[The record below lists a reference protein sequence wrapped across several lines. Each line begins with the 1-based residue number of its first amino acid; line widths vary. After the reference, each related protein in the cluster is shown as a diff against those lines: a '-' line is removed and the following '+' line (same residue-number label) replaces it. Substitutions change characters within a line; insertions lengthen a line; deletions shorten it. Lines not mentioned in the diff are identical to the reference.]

1 MTTSGNA
8 PRGRPLRSAMQLGT
22 TIRAAR
28 EDRNWTQ
35 VELARR
41 AGVGREWL
49 VAVERGRHS
58 RAEVGMIL
66 RVLSALDVELYVA
79 RADPERAL
87 EIARSPHYVDLEAH
101 LEGMRRNA
109 TP

>member
-1 MTTSGNA
+1 
-8 PRGRPLRSAMQLGT
+8 MQLGA

-28 EDRNWTQ
+28 SDRHWTQ
-35 VELARR
+35 VELAER

-49 VAVERGRHS
+49 VAVEGGRHS

-79 RADPERAL
+79 PADPERDR
-87 EIARSPHYVDLEAH
+87 EIARSPHYVDLDAH
-101 LEGMRRNA
+101 LEGMRLDA